1 MQTLLTGVIFIYAA
15 LLIIN
20 KSGKGKGVGENVE
33 GTEEGFIPYVYER
46 IVSHI
51 HSMHIKERIEVIVKD
66 SLDISFYVTF

>member
-20 KSGKGKGVGENVE
+20 KSGKEKGVGENVE
-33 GTEEGFIPYVYER
+33 GTEEGFIPYAYER

-51 HSMHIKERIEVIVKD
+51 HSMHMKERIEVIVKD
-66 SLDISFYVTF
+66 SLDISFFVTF